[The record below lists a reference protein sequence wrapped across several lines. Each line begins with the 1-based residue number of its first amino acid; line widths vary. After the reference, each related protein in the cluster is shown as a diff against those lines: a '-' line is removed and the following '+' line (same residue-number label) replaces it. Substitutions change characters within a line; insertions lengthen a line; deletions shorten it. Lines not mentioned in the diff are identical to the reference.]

1 MHDLSINDVV
11 SARFESPLAIS
22 YSGKFFSNNAYV
34 DIRGGRGN
42 YALVFNGDI
51 SINDSSEFVCTAYG
65 RKIFFQLG
73 TARLLEVRNPAY
85 SCFLLAE
92 QSKNRIKDY
101 LSRVLSEEDLE
112 KVSNLSKDFRD
123 QIKGVLT
130 TEDVSVCNF

>member
-1 MHDLSINDVV
+1 MENYKP
-11 SARFESPLAIS
+11 AM
-22 YSGKFFSNNAYV
+22 V
-34 DIRGGRGN
+34 DIIMGILGLTEVKENESWPTLKVYEAFYNMCKKERELSCGLYFSVRGD
-42 YALVFNGDI
+42 YHYSKEL
-51 SINDSSEFVCTAYG
+51 EE
-65 RKIFFQLG
+65 IFFQLG